1 MIHMSLSAILL
12 AAFLTLAGNLSAQQ
26 AADRPKLDSAS
37 ANQNSRPA
45 PATTYTPPNDDM
57 HKGLEFILNQ
67 SAVSGLEQQGVDSIM
82 SNKDLPEAT
91 KKQMVEQIKK
101 QYSEMAKNS
110 ANLKAR
116 YSDLNTGR

>member
-45 PATTYTPPNDDM
+45 TATTYTPPNDDM

>member
-1 MIHMSLSAILL
+1 
-12 AAFLTLAGNLSAQQ
+12 
-26 AADRPKLDSAS
+26 
-37 ANQNSRPA
+37 
-45 PATTYTPPNDDM
+45 M

-91 KKQMVEQIKK
+91 KKQLVEQIKK

-116 YSDLNTGR
+116 HSDLNTGR